1 MIELDGIEYS
11 LNSPEENCND
21 ALSFINNYC
30 AERGITNS
38 KGEVIY
44 IESNTTNPLY
54 MVLYG
59 ISYLVTILQKL
70 IYSVGASISVPHSSD
85 NQLLNL
91 ADIANV
97 RRRAPTKTVIR
108 AFVTSN
114 LPEENAVDCV
124 ITPSLSVTIATAEQ
138 DVVFHPATD
147 YIIHPGEGKNITLIA
162 EQEGSYSISA
172 GAFSLF
178 DTPVVGLR
186 SMTASASEP
195 GKDRETIAELRA
207 RIQRRATSGTQIDR
221 AAEAIYQL
229 DGVNNCN
236 IYFNYS
242 PNTPETIGTGEHA
255 MVVEPRKALVL
266 VQGYSSEIAKTYFNH
281 LLCESQ
287 QVTGSEIQY
296 YTTKAGQQ
304 LPVYVTP
311 PAPVRVLVRLYLGED
326 AGYEQALNIK
336 DTILSLEGKVT
347 IGQDVTAALVVSQLK
362 DAYPVLPI
370 IGVEVALEDGNFSFK
385 TEIGQNEIA
394 VFNTSDIVI
403 KGPSDEE

>member
-11 LNSPEENCND
+11 LNTPEENCND

-30 AERGITNS
+30 AEHGAMNS

-44 IESNTTNPLY
+44 VEPNTTNPLY
-54 MVLYG
+54 IILYG
-59 ISYLVTILQKL
+59 LSYLVTIIQKL
-70 IYSVGASISVPHSSD
+70 IYSVGASISIPHSSD

-97 RRRAPTKTVIR
+97 RRRAPTKTTIK

-114 LPEENAVDCV
+114 LPGEDAINCV
-124 ITPSLSVTIATAEQ
+124 ITPVLSVTIATAEQ

-147 YIIHPGEGKNITLIA
+147 YVIPPGEGRNITLIA
-162 EQEGSYSISA
+162 EQEGSFAISA
-172 GAFSLF
+172 GSFSLF
-178 DTPVVGLR
+178 DTPVEGLR
-186 SMTASASEP
+186 SIVASASEP

-207 RIQRRATSGTQIDR
+207 RIQRRASNGTQIDR

-242 PNTPETIGTGEHA
+242 PTTPEVIGSGTH
-255 MVVEPRKALVL
+255 MMTVEPRKALVL

-287 QVTGSEIQY
+287 QVTDSEVQY
-296 YTTKAGQQ
+296 YVTKAGQQ

-311 PAPVRVLVRLYLGED
+311 PAQVRILIRLYLGED
-326 AGYEQALNIK
+326 AGYDQSLALK
-336 DTILSLEGKVT
+336 DTLLRLEGKIT
-347 IGQDVTAALVVSQLK
+347 IGQDITAALVISQLRE
-362 DAYPVLPI
+362 AYPTLSI
-370 IGVEVALEDGNFSFK
+370 IGAEVALEDGNFSFK
-385 TEIGQNEIA
+385 TEIQQNEIA
-394 VFNTSDIVI
+394 VFNTVDITI